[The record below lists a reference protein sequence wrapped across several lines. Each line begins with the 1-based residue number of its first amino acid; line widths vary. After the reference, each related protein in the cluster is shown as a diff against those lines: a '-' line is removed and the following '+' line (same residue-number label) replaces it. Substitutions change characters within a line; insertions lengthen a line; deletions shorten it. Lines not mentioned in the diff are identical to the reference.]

1 MAPRSSDSSKRT
13 DVHVVQYG
21 DSGTP
26 GRNKFGDDRDGA
38 VLSISKTDSRAA
50 SSALAPEEEESG
62 EEEEVTTS
70 TSASTTQTTTRS
82 PEDVLADEVN
92 AAVEEAEKA
101 ADEAVQAVLSTLLSD
116 ADGNK
121 SNGSAILGSVTLN
134 VSGRPLQVIAV
145 SVANVE
151 EDETLEVELPSGT
164 ASVPGNTLQQ
174 LAAAAGTDV
183 VILAASSASP
193 PRNSTNESGLSD
205 AETEV
210 DASSAVILTFRDADG
225 NPIEAGDLAEPI
237 EFSLTSDEE
246 EDDIN
251 LVMET
256 VSSETSNVTSSKTK
270 PTTKTK
276 PKATRVCMFWDK
288 KRKVWS
294 RIDLYTVL
302 KAGKKVPGKVV
313 CKTYHLS
320 TFVVGFPSPSFELAF
335 TANAVNDIGG
345 IQYRYSGA
353 AATPNGKAV
362 FAPSLDSPTSDLGVY
377 DIALGSFSTVRTL
390 TNQTWKGAAVVGDLV
405 IFAPSASDAQ
415 AVLGIFNSTDETFEE
430 FSIGVIPGNG
440 TLRRFC
446 GAVAAKQELVVFVP
460 DSAYVIGVYNVTG
473 KSYQE
478 VTNGVT
484 QDAFKHGG
492 AAVAGDLMVF
502 PPLGQDYIG
511 LLSIAGNISSWV
523 YETFDISSFGV
534 AGPSKFL
541 DAAAVGN
548 KVIFGPAEGQHIG
561 IFNVV
566 DRTFEV
572 LFVGAQF
579 AGAVA
584 LDGKVFFA
592 PESSQQVG
600 VFDVTT
606 GEYSTLDFSLETGA
620 SRSAAAFGNTVVFA
634 PDTATSVWTV
644 TVINIKVE
652 VDFRLELDNAT

>member
-1 MAPRSSDSSKRT
+1 MTILIERPPRRWGSQATCRCSRGSSCTFDSSKLPSL
-13 DVHVVQYG
+13 DCL
-21 DSGTP
+21 
-26 GRNKFGDDRDGA
+26 RN
-38 VLSISKTDSRAA
+38 IQ
-50 SSALAPEEEESG
+50 
-62 EEEEVTTS
+62 EVTTS
-70 TSASTTQTTTRS
+70 TSASTTTQTTTRS

-92 AAVEEAEKA
+92 SAVEEAEKA
-101 ADEAVQAVLSTLLSD
+101 ADEAVQTALSTLLSD
-116 ADGNK
+116 AIDGNK
-121 SNGSAILGSVTLN
+121 SNESAILGSVTLN
-134 VSGRPLQVIAV
+134 VSGQSLQVTAV
-145 SVANVE
+145 SVANVDE
-151 EDETLEVELPSGT
+151 NETLEVELPSG
-164 ASVPGNTLQQ
+164 AVSVPGNTLQQ

-183 VILAASSASP
+183 VILAASPASP
-193 PRNSTNESGLSD
+193 PSNLSNESGLSD

-210 DASSAVILTFRDADG
+210 DASSAVILKFRDADG

-246 EDDIN
+246 EDNIS
-251 LVMET
+251 LVAET
-256 VSSETSNVTSSKTK
+256 VSSETSNVTTSKTK

-288 KRKVWS
+288 RRKVWS

-320 TFVVGFPSPSFELAF
+320 TFVVGFPSPSYELAF
-335 TANAVNDIGG
+335 TANAGNDIGG
-345 IQYRYSGA
+345 IQYRYAGA

-362 FAPSLDSPTSDLGVY
+362 FAPSPDSPTSDLGVY
-377 DIALGSFSTVRTL
+377 DIALGSFSTVSTL

-405 IFAPSASDAQ
+405 IFAPSAASDAQ
-415 AVLGIFNSTDETFEE
+415 SVGIFNSTDETFEE
-430 FSIGVIPGNG
+430 LSIGVIPGNG

-484 QDAFKHGG
+484 QDTFKHGG

-511 LLSIAGNISSWV
+511 LLSISGDISSWV
-523 YETFDISSFGV
+523 YETFDISTFGV

-592 PESSQQVG
+592 PESSQQAG

-634 PDTATSVWTV
+634 PDTATSVFTV
-644 TVINIKVE
+644 TVGPQGGAYDSEQSLAISE
-652 VDFRLELDNAT
+652 